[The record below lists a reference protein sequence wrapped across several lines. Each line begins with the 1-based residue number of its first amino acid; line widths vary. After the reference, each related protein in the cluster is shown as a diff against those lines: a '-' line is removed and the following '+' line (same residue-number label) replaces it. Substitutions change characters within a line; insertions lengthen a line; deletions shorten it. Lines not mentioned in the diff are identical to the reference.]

1 MVIPILMHIYSFPS
15 NWNVASGIKLHKDVR
30 HPTKCDV
37 FNDVKLFPT
46 VSQDIMSHILT
57 LSNQTKASALE
68 FVIMYAT
75 LLGPRQQVGELS
87 CFRLVCLTVCL
98 SVSSPSV

>member
-37 FNDVKLFPT
+37 LNNVKLFTT
-46 VSQDIMSHILT
+46 VSQDIMSHIF
-57 LSNQTKASALE
+57 N
-68 FVIMYAT
+68 VIQPDKSKCIRICHYVCNIVRAPPT
-75 LLGPRQQVGELS
+75 SWRS
-87 CFRLVCLTVCL
+87 SLVFGL
-98 SVSSPSV
+98 SV